1 MPASEKTPISTA
13 ASTPALPAEER
24 TRLRA
29 LALDVLQTEAAAIA
43 ALTERLD
50 DAFVRACELM
60 LTCTGRVVV
69 VGMGKSGH
77 IGGKIAAT
85 LASTGTPAFYVHP
98 GEAGHGDLG
107 MVVAGDVVLA
117 LSNSGE
123 TDEIVSLL
131 PSLKRQGTALIALT
145 GNPRSTLAQAAA
157 AHVDVSVAAEACPLG
172 LAPTA
177 STTAAL
183 AMGDAL
189 AIALLEKRGF
199 TSEDFARSHPGG
211 TLGRRLLLHV
221 RDIMHTGDA
230 VPQVSQAAPFRE
242 ALMEMTSKGLGM
254 TTVTDESSR
263 VLGVFTDGDLRRA
276 FDHGIDLQAT
286 DIAHVMTP
294 NCTTIGPDALA
305 AEGLAIMQQRSINA
319 LPVVDD
325 NDRLI
330 GALNMHTLLRA
341 GVV

>member
-1 MPASEKTPISTA
+1 MSVAATA
-13 ASTPALPAEER
+13 PALPEDER
-24 TRLRA
+24 TRLRD
-29 LALDVLQTEAAAIA
+29 LAHDVLQTEAAAIE
-43 ALTERLD
+43 ALISRID
-50 DAFVRACELM
+50 GAFVHACELM
-60 LTCTGRVVV
+60 LGCTGRVVV

-145 GNPRSTLAQAAA
+145 GNPQSTLAQAAS
-157 AHVDVSVAAEACPLG
+157 AHIHVGVTAEACPLG

-183 AMGDAL
+183 AMGDAM

-221 RDIMHTGDA
+221 RDIMHTGDT
-230 VPQVSQAAPFRE
+230 VPRVQRSAPFPE

-254 TTVTDESSR
+254 TTVVDPAGR
-263 VLGVFTDGDLRRA
+263 VEGVFTDGDLRRA
-276 FDHGIDLQAT
+276 FDRGLDLQAT
-286 DIAHVMTP
+286 DIAQLMTP
-294 NCTTIGPDALA
+294 GCATIGPDALA

-319 LPVVDD
+319 LPVVDETGA
-325 NDRLI
+325 LI